1 MAKLPTHEEILAQLP
16 AAEKA
21 GEFEPRARA
30 ARFDAVRRRIVLELT
45 NGCEFAFP
53 VHMGQGL
60 QNATDDQLAAVEV
73 VAHGSG
79 LEWEEIGAG
88 LWVPGLLSGL
98 FGNKAW
104 MRELG
109 RAGGKVRSE
118 AKAQA
123 SRENGKKGGRPRT
136 SRPDP
141 EVEMAAEK
149 KRRTA

>member
-1 MAKLPTHEEILAQLP
+1 MAKVPTHEEILAQLP
-16 AAEKA
+16 AAENA
-21 GEFEPRARA
+21 AEFEPRARA
-30 ARFDAVRRRIVLELT
+30 ARFDAATRRVVIELT

-60 QNATDDQLAAVEV
+60 QNATDDELATVQV
-73 VAHGSG
+73 IAHGAA
-79 LEWEEIGAG
+79 LEWEELGAD

-123 SRENGKKGGRPRT
+123 SRENGKKGGRPRKVRPESDT
-136 SRPDP
+136 S
-141 EVEMAAEK
+141 VAAEK